1 MIGPDVLVS
10 NMKGI
15 FLPIYSGEMVI
26 DIFFITFTCYAPGL
40 SLHCFKNFAQPA
52 IGILQAQD

>member
-1 MIGPDVLVS
+1 
-10 NMKGI
+10 
-15 FLPIYSGEMVI
+15 MVI